1 MQQPHNGL
9 QDNGLQDNELQDRD
23 IGDVLAQRIRQAD
36 DDRNPLRIVGGDTK
50 ANYGRAVD
58 GERLVERLDTR
69 EHRGITSYDPVELIV
84 SVRTGTPLAALE
96 AALAENGQ
104 MLPFEPPHLGVGAS
118 VGGMVATGLS
128 GPRRPWVGAVRD
140 FVLGIRLIDHRGR
153 ALRFGGEVMK
163 NVAGYDLSR
172 LMVGAQGC
180 LGLISEVSL
189 KVLPIHRARHSLRLE
204 MPLDRARENLAGWGR
219 HPIPI
224 TAAAWHAGALHL
236 RLEGG
241 EGSVANSRRALG
253 GDDLDDDFWEELRE
267 QRLALFHRDNASP
280 LWRLSLPTHAPEL
293 GLDGVDEQAA
303 VHDWGGAQRWLRSD
317 VNADTLR
324 AACAA
329 LGGHATCLT
338 PGAAEPFTALSPL
351 VARYHRQL
359 KERLDPKGI
368 FNPGRLYAEL

>member
-1 MQQPHNGL
+1 MQQPHNSAQG
-9 QDNGLQDNELQDRD
+9 DGFQDRD
-23 IGDVLAQRIRQAD
+23 IGDALAQRIRQAD
-36 DDRNPLRIVGGDTK
+36 DDGSPLHIVGGSTK
-50 ANYGRAVD
+50 ASYGRQVN
-58 GERLVERLDTR
+58 GERLNTG

-96 AALAENGQ
+96 AALADNGQ
-104 MLPFEPPHLGVGAS
+104 MLPFEPPHLGENAS

-153 ALRFGGEVMK
+153 SLRFGGEVMK

-189 KVLPIHRARHSLRLE
+189 KILPMPRARHSLRLD
-204 MPLDRARENLAGWGR
+204 MPLAQARENLANWGR
-219 HPIPI
+219 RPIPI
-224 TAAAWHAGALHL
+224 TAAAWHEGGLHL

-241 EGSVANSRRALG
+241 EGSVANSRQALG
-253 GDDLDDDFWEELRE
+253 GDNLDDSFWEELRE
-267 QRLALFHRDNASP
+267 QRLALFRRDDAPP

-293 GLDGVDEQAA
+293 SLDEVDEAA
-303 VHDWGGAQRWLRSD
+303 IHDWGGAQRWLRSD
-317 VNADTLR
+317 VRPETLR
-324 AACAA
+324 DACTR

-351 VARYHRQL
+351 VARYHHQL
-359 KERLDPKGI
+359 KERLDPNGI